1 VKETF
6 YADTAFSIVKAKGSE
21 PGLPGEGTMDTPI
34 GPGATGMELTN
45 IKVCARCGL
54 RYDWR
59 KSPSTLKMTYCG
71 SLCEYGDLGFTV
83 DALLKMERSGAAP
96 AAAEEAPAAV

>member
-1 VKETF
+1 ME
-6 YADTAFSIVKAKGSE
+6 A
-21 PGLPGEGTMDTPI
+21 PI
-34 GPGATGMELTN
+34 GPGPTGISLSN

-71 SLCEYGDLGFTV
+71 SLCEAGDLGFTV
-83 DALLKMERSGAAP
+83 DALLKLQKNPVVKPDAIPET
-96 AAAEEAPAAV
+96 EPAAV